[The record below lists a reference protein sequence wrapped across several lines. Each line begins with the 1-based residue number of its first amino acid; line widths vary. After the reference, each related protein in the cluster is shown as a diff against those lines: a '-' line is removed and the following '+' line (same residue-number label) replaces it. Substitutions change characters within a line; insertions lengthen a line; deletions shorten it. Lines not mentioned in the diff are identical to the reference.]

1 MAYIKA
7 TEREGQIVA
16 AAMRVLSEV
25 GVAGT
30 TLRGVAAEAGIPL
43 GTLHYVF
50 PSKDQLLRAVIA
62 AVMDDVVDAVRTDL
76 QLDRGVAHALRQGV
90 TNFWSTLV
98 ESDTGLQIMQYE
110 LAMYSVRSE
119 GSGGLAQLQYERYT
133 ALVTDFCDQAAQ
145 TAGERCAVDFDSL
158 GRLALALV
166 DGLIVQYVTNP
177 DPERARRDL
186 DHAVDMVVQFA
197 DPQPIGTRPHH
208 AG

>member
-7 TEREGQIVA
+7 AEREGQIVA
-16 AAMRVLSEV
+16 AAMRVLSDV

-50 PSKDQLLRAVIA
+50 PSKDLLLRAVIA
-62 AVMDDVVDAVRTDL
+62 AVMDDVVVAVRADL

-90 TNFWSTLV
+90 TNFWKTLV
-98 ESDTGLQIMQYE
+98 ESDTGLQVMQYE

-133 ALVTDFCDQAAQ
+133 ALVTDFCAQAAQ
-145 TAGERCAVDFDSL
+145 AAGERCAVDFDSL

-186 DHAVDMVVQFA
+186 DRAVDMVVQFA
-197 DPQPIGTRPHH
+197 DPQPVGTRSR
-208 AG
+208 G